1 MEKNIY
7 WLLNEVEMDLE
18 TYEAIELS
26 EKEKES
32 YKRSVLHRIG
42 NTNSK
47 KRKNTWKKVVGAAAA
62 LAVILGV
69 AGVADP
75 VLAKD
80 IYSALFGKLIAH
92 EKEQVQQGETMDSD
106 LKKYAIIGKNAKE
119 VSKEDKSAGETTV
132 EKDGITFA
140 VSDVYCDGYHLYY
153 LLSLRTERKDFEKA
167 EYIRLGKNIH
177 GVEFKINGKQVY
189 PDEAGSFEKIE
200 DGLYTSVAQQ
210 DLSSLT
216 DVNEQPVDIS
226 DAKTFTVEYSIK
238 DQLLGQYWQQ
248 DEMEEITTGTVENTW
263 KLQFS
268 VPVDRSGVKEI
279 VLDQESNGV
288 SLTKASVTKGG
299 LVLEGITPDFSQAPY
314 NDPYNDPAM
323 TLYDAD
329 GNMLC
334 EVEGSSTENADGTA
348 TFHVHY
354 LYNGEKNLI
363 FKITNKN
370 VDNKTIAAF
379 RFQVQ

>member
-7 WLLNEVEMDLE
+7 GLLNEVEMDLE

-140 VSDVYCDGYHLYY
+140 VSDVYCDGYHLY
-153 LLSLRTERKDFEKA
+153 LSL
-167 EYIRLGKNIH
+167 IH
-177 GVEFKINGKQVY
+177 I
-189 PDEAGSFEKIE
+189 
-200 DGLYTSVAQQ
+200 
-210 DLSSLT
+210 
-216 DVNEQPVDIS
+216 
-226 DAKTFTVEYSIK
+226 
-238 DQLLGQYWQQ
+238 
-248 DEMEEITTGTVENTW
+248 
-263 KLQFS
+263 
-268 VPVDRSGVKEI
+268 
-279 VLDQESNGV
+279 
-288 SLTKASVTKGG
+288 
-299 LVLEGITPDFSQAPY
+299 
-314 NDPYNDPAM
+314 
-323 TLYDAD
+323 
-329 GNMLC
+329 
-334 EVEGSSTENADGTA
+334 
-348 TFHVHY
+348 
-354 LYNGEKNLI
+354 
-363 FKITNKN
+363 
-370 VDNKTIAAF
+370 
-379 RFQVQ
+379 

>member
-7 WLLNEVEMDLE
+7 GLLNEVEMNLE

>member
-7 WLLNEVEMDLE
+7 GLLNEVEMDLE

-106 LKKYAIIGKNAKE
+106 LKKYATVGKNAKE

-189 PDEAGSFEKIE
+189 PDEVGYFEKIE

-288 SLTKASVTKGG
+288 RLTKASVTKGG

-348 TFHVHY
+348 TFRVHY

-379 RFQVQ
+379 HFQVQ

>member
-7 WLLNEVEMDLE
+7 GLLNEVEMDLE

>member
-7 WLLNEVEMDLE
+7 GLLNEVEMDLE
-18 TYEAIELS
+18 TYEATELS
-26 EKEKES
+26 EKEKER
-32 YKRSVLHRIG
+32 YKRNILHRIG

-47 KRKNTWKKVVGAAAA
+47 KRKNTWKKVVGAVAA

-69 AGVADP
+69 AGVANP

-80 IYSALFGKLIAH
+80 IYSALFGKLIEH
-92 EKEQVQQGETMDSD
+92 EREQIQQGETTDSD
-106 LKKYAIIGKNAKE
+106 LKKYAVIGKNAKE
-119 VSKEDKSAGETTV
+119 VSEEDKAAGETTV

-189 PDEAGSFEKIE
+189 LDEAGSFEKIE
-200 DGLYTSVAQQ
+200 DGLYTCVAQQ

-226 DAKTFTVEYSIK
+226 DAKTLTVEYSIK
-238 DQLLGQYWQQ
+238 DQLLGQYWQE
-248 DEMEEITTGTVENTW
+248 DAMEEITTGTVENTW

-268 VPVDRSGVKEI
+268 VPVDRSGAKEI
-279 VLDQESNGV
+279 EINQESNGV
-288 SLTKASVTKGG
+288 RLTKASVTKGG
-299 LVLEGITPDFSQAPY
+299 ILLEGIAPDFSRSPY

-323 TLYDAD
+323 TLCDAD

-334 EVEGSSTENADGTA
+334 EIEGSSTENTDGTA
-348 TFHVHY
+348 TFRVHY

-363 FKITNKN
+363 FKILNKN
-370 VDNKTIAAF
+370 VDNQTIAAF

>member
-1 MEKNIY
+1 MEK
-7 WLLNEVEMDLE
+7 
-18 TYEAIELS
+18 S
-26 EKEKES
+26 S
-32 YKRSVLHRIG
+32 
-42 NTNSK
+42 
-47 KRKNTWKKVVGAAAA
+47 GAAAA

>member
-7 WLLNEVEMDLE
+7 GLLNEVEMDLE
-18 TYEAIELS
+18 TYEVTELS
-26 EKEKES
+26 KEEKER
-32 YKRSVLHRIG
+32 YKRKILHRIG

-47 KRKNTWKKVVGAAAA
+47 KEKNTWKKVVGAAAA

-80 IYSALFGKLIAH
+80 IYSALFGKLITH
-92 EKEQVQQGETMDSD
+92 EKEQVQQGETTDSD
-106 LKKYAIIGKNAKE
+106 LKKYATIGKNAKE
-119 VSKEDKSAGETTV
+119 VSEEDKAVGGTTV
-132 EKDGITFA
+132 EKDGITFS

-167 EYIRLGKNIH
+167 EYIRLDQNIH
-177 GVEFKINGKQVY
+177 GVEFKINRQQVY

-216 DVNEQPVDIS
+216 DVNGQPVDIS
-226 DAKTFTVEYSIK
+226 DAKTLTVEYSIK

-248 DEMEEITTGTVENTW
+248 DKMEEITTGTVENTW

-268 VPVDRSGVKEI
+268 VPVDRSGAKEI

-288 SLTKASVTKGG
+288 HLTKASVTKGG
-299 LVLEGITPDFSQAPY
+299 LLLEGITPDFSQEPY

-329 GNMLC
+329 GNILC

-348 TFHVHY
+348 NFRVHY

-379 RFQVQ
+379 RFQVE

>member
-7 WLLNEVEMDLE
+7 GLLNEVEMDLE
-18 TYEAIELS
+18 TYEATELS
-26 EKEKES
+26 EKEKER
-32 YKRSVLHRIG
+32 YKRNILHRIG

-106 LKKYAIIGKNAKE
+106 LKKYATVGKNAKE

-288 SLTKASVTKGG
+288 RLTKASVTKGG

>member
-7 WLLNEVEMDLE
+7 GLLNEVEMDLE
-18 TYEAIELS
+18 TYKATELS
-26 EKEKES
+26 EKEKER
-32 YKRSVLHRIG
+32 YKRNILHRIG

-47 KRKNTWKKVVGAAAA
+47 KRKNTWKKVVGAVAA

-69 AGVADP
+69 AGVANP

-80 IYSALFGKLIAH
+80 IYSALFGKLIEH
-92 EKEQVQQGETMDSD
+92 EREQIQQRETTDSD

-119 VSKEDKSAGETTV
+119 VSEEDKAAGETTV

-140 VSDVYCDGYHLYY
+140 VSDVYSDGYHLYY

-189 PDEAGSFEKIE
+189 PDEAGSFKKIE
-200 DGLYTSVAQQ
+200 DGLYTCVAQQ

-226 DAKTFTVEYSIK
+226 DAKTLTVEYSIK
-238 DQLLGQYWQQ
+238 DRLLGQYWQQ
-248 DEMEEITTGTVENTW
+248 DQMEEITTGSVENTW

-268 VPVDRSGVKEI
+268 VPVDRSGAKEI
-279 VLDQESNGV
+279 VLNQESNGV
-288 SLTKASVTKGG
+288 RLAKASVTKGG
-299 LVLEGITPDFSQAPY
+299 LLLEGITPDFSQAPY

-329 GNMLC
+329 GNILC

-348 TFHVHY
+348 NFRVHY

-379 RFQVQ
+379 RFQVE

>member
-7 WLLNEVEMDLE
+7 GLLNEVEMDLE

-69 AGVADP
+69 AGVANP

-80 IYSALFGKLIAH
+80 IYSALFGKLITH
-92 EKEQVQQGETMDSD
+92 EKEQVQQGETTDSD
-106 LKKYAIIGKNAKE
+106 LKKYATIGKNAKE
-119 VSKEDKSAGETTV
+119 VSEEDKAVGGTTV
-132 EKDGITFA
+132 EKDGITFS
-140 VSDVYCDGYHLYY
+140 VSDVYCDGYQIYY
-153 LLSLRTERKDFEKA
+153 LLSMRTERKDFEKA

-200 DGLYTSVAQQ
+200 DGLYTCVAQQ

-216 DVNEQPVDIS
+216 DVNGQPVDIS
-226 DAKTFTVEYSIK
+226 DAKTLTVEYSIK

-268 VPVDRSGVKEI
+268 VPVDRSGAKEI

-288 SLTKASVTKGG
+288 HLTKASVTKGG
-299 LVLEGITPDFSQAPY
+299 LLLEGITPDFSQEPY

-329 GNMLC
+329 GNILC
-334 EVEGSSTENADGTA
+334 EVEGSSTENVDGTA
-348 TFHVHY
+348 NFRVHY

-379 RFQVQ
+379 RFQVE

>member
-7 WLLNEVEMDLE
+7 GLLNEVEMDLE

-189 PDEAGSFEKIE
+189 PDEAGSFGKIE

>member
-7 WLLNEVEMDLE
+7 GLLNEVEMDLE
-18 TYEAIELS
+18 IYEVTELS
-26 EKEKES
+26 KEEKER

-106 LKKYAIIGKNAKE
+106 LKKYATVGKNAKE

-167 EYIRLGKNIH
+167 EYIRLSKNIH
-177 GVEFKINGKQVY
+177 GVEFKINGKQIY

-216 DVNEQPVDIS
+216 DVNGQSVDIS
-226 DAKTFTVEYSIK
+226 DAKTLTVEYSIK
-238 DQLLGQYWQQ
+238 DRLLGQYWQQ

-268 VPVDRSGVKEI
+268 VPVDRSGAKEI

-288 SLTKASVTKGG
+288 RLTKASVTKGG
-299 LVLEGITPDFSQAPY
+299 LLLEGITPDFSREPY

-329 GNMLC
+329 GNILC

-348 TFHVHY
+348 TFRVHY

>member
-7 WLLNEVEMDLE
+7 GLLNEVEMDLE
-18 TYEAIELS
+18 TYEVTELS
-26 EKEKES
+26 EKEKER
-32 YKRSVLHRIG
+32 YKRNILHRIG

-80 IYSALFGKLIAH
+80 IYSALFGKLITH
-92 EKEQVQQGETMDSD
+92 EKEQVQQGETTDSD
-106 LKKYAIIGKNAKE
+106 LKKYATIGKNAKE
-119 VSKEDKSAGETTV
+119 VSEEDKAVGGTTV
-132 EKDGITFA
+132 EKDGITFS

-167 EYIRLGKNIH
+167 EYIRLGQNIH

-200 DGLYTSVAQQ
+200 DGLYTCVAQQ
-210 DLSSLT
+210 DLSSLI

-226 DAKTFTVEYSIK
+226 DVKTLTVEYSIK

-248 DEMEEITTGTVENTW
+248 DKMEEITTGTVENTW

-268 VPVDRSGVKEI
+268 VPVDRSGAKEI
-279 VLDQESNGV
+279 VLNQESNGV
-288 SLTKASVTKGG
+288 HLTKASVTKGG
-299 LVLEGITPDFSQAPY
+299 LLLEGITPDFSQEPY
-314 NDPYNDPAM
+314 NDSYNDPAM

-329 GNMLC
+329 GNILC

-348 TFHVHY
+348 NFRVHY

-379 RFQVQ
+379 RFQVE

>member
-7 WLLNEVEMDLE
+7 GLLNEVEMDLE

-69 AGVADP
+69 VGVADP

>member
-7 WLLNEVEMDLE
+7 GLLNEVEMDLE

-106 LKKYAIIGKNAKE
+106 LKKYATVGKNAKE

-189 PDEAGSFEKIE
+189 PDEVGSFEKIE

-288 SLTKASVTKGG
+288 RLTKASVTKGG

-348 TFHVHY
+348 TFRVHY

-363 FKITNKN
+363 FKITNKT

-379 RFQVQ
+379 HFQVQ

>member
-1 MEKNIY
+1 MEKSIY
-7 WLLNEVEMDLE
+7 GLLNEVEMDLE
-18 TYEAIELS
+18 TYEATELS
-26 EKEKES
+26 EKEKER
-32 YKRSVLHRIG
+32 YKRNILHRIG

-47 KRKNTWKKVVGAAAA
+47 KRKNTWKKVVGAVAA

-69 AGVADP
+69 AGVANP

-80 IYSALFGKLIAH
+80 IYSALFGKLIEH
-92 EKEQVQQGETMDSD
+92 EKEQVQQGETTDSD
-106 LKKYAIIGKNAKE
+106 LKKYATVGKNAKKVE
-119 VSKEDKSAGETTV
+119 GENKVTEETAV
-132 EKDGITFA
+132 EKDGMTFA
-140 VSDVYCDGYHLYY
+140 VTDVYCDGYHLYY
-153 LLSLRTERKDFEKA
+153 LLSLHTERKDFEKA
-167 EYIRLGKNIH
+167 EYIRLSKNIH
-177 GVEFKINGKQVY
+177 GVELKINGKQVY

-200 DGLYTSVAQQ
+200 DGLYTCVAQQ

-216 DVNEQPVDIS
+216 DVNEQPVDVS
-226 DAKTFTVEYSIK
+226 DAKTLTVEYSIK
-238 DQLLGQYWQQ
+238 DQLLGQYWQK
-248 DEMEEITTGTVENTW
+248 DAMEEITTGTVENTW

-268 VPVDRSGVKEI
+268 VPVDRSGAKEI

-288 SLTKASVTKGG
+288 RLTKASVTKGG

-348 TFHVHY
+348 TFRVHY

-379 RFQVQ
+379 HFQVQ

>member
-7 WLLNEVEMDLE
+7 GLLNEVEMDLE

-69 AGVADP
+69 AGMADP

-106 LKKYAIIGKNAKE
+106 LKKYATVGKNAKE

-140 VSDVYCDGYHLYY
+140 VSDIYCDGYHLYY

-189 PDEAGSFEKIE
+189 PDEASSFEKIE

-226 DAKTFTVEYSIK
+226 DAKTLTVEYSIK

-268 VPVDRSGVKEI
+268 VPVDRSGAKEI

-288 SLTKASVTKGG
+288 RLTKASVTKGG
-299 LVLEGITPDFSQAPY
+299 LLLEGITPDFSQAPY

-348 TFHVHY
+348 TFRVHY

>member
-7 WLLNEVEMDLE
+7 GLLNEVEMDLE

-106 LKKYAIIGKNAKE
+106 LKKYATVGKNAKE

-140 VSDVYCDGYHLYY
+140 VSDIYCDGYHLYY

-167 EYIRLGKNIH
+167 EYIRLGQNIH

-226 DAKTFTVEYSIK
+226 DAKTLTVEYSIK

-268 VPVDRSGVKEI
+268 VPVDRSGAKEI

-288 SLTKASVTKGG
+288 RLTKASVTKGG
-299 LVLEGITPDFSQAPY
+299 LLLEGITPDFSQAPY

-329 GNMLC
+329 GNILC
-334 EVEGSSTENADGTA
+334 EVEGNSTENADGTA
-348 TFHVHY
+348 TFRVHY

>member
-7 WLLNEVEMDLE
+7 GLLNEVEMDLE

-106 LKKYAIIGKNAKE
+106 LKKYATVGKNAKE

-238 DQLLGQYWQQ
+238 DRLLGQYWQQ

-288 SLTKASVTKGG
+288 RLTKASVTKGG